1 MSTFRLPDL
10 GEGLHEAE
18 ITRWHVKPGD
28 QVRTGDTLVAVETDK
43 AIVEIPAPESGTV
56 QKLHAAAGDHI
67 AVGSPL
73 VALGD
78 GPPIEAAAA
87 LVGRLPTDTAKPAPL
102 PHPTTAGGPHL
113 KASPAVRAEARRLN
127 IDLAGLKGS
136 GPAGLVTLADLE
148 RAAGEARRTALDEPL
163 HGPRRA
169 MARNMARAQVEVAA
183 ATVSDEARVGHWRE
197 TTDVTVKLI
206 RAVLRGC
213 TASPALNAWFDA
225 PSLSR
230 TVHERVDLGI
240 AIDAPDGLF
249 VPVLKHVEAL
259 SDRALRRELNRLK
272 DAVATRTATP
282 DDFARPTLTL
292 SNFGRIG
299 GRHASLM
306 LLPPQVAILGVG
318 RAYKAVVPV
327 KGKPAIRRVLP
338 LSLTFDH
345 RAVTGGEAARF
356 LAAVISTLEAEPGA
370 EEDDTHG
377 RG

>member
-18 ITRWHVKPGD
+18 IARWHVKPGD
-28 QVRTGDTLVAVETDK
+28 QVRIGDTLVAVETDK

-56 QKLHAAAGDHI
+56 QKLHATEGDHI

-73 VALGD
+73 VDLGD
-78 GPPIEAAAA
+78 GPPIEAAA

-102 PHPTTAGGPHL
+102 PHPTAAGGPHL

-127 IDLAGLKGS
+127 IDLAGVKGS

-148 RAAGEARRTALDEPL
+148 RAAGEARQTALAEPL
-163 HGPRRA
+163 RGPRRA
-169 MARNMARAQVEVAA
+169 MARNMARAQAEVAA

-213 TASPALNAWFDA
+213 AASPALNAWYDA

-240 AIDAPDGLF
+240 AVDAPDGLF
-249 VPVLKHVEAL
+249 VPVLKRVETL
-259 SDRALRRELNRLK
+259 TDRALRRELNRLK
-272 DAVATRTATP
+272 EAVTSRTATP
-282 DDFARPTLTL
+282 DDLARPTLTL

-327 KGKPAIRRVLP
+327 NGKPAIRRVLP

-370 EEDDTHG
+370 EDDDTHG
-377 RG
+377 RD